1 MKEKEIIKNQIL
13 KTESEQIKMKKSTSK
28 SNTMSPQG
36 IVEKMAAKKQ
46 ISTECAQMLGEILR
60 HEQAQLEAL
69 HKKLLICCARLS
81 SMIYMHRSLLLFAKS
96 NFVLKA
102 GNWGGNIK

>member
-13 KTESEQIKMKKSTSK
+13 KTEGEQIKMKKSTSK

-36 IVEKMAAKKQ
+36 IVEKMAAMKQ
-46 ISTECAQMLGEILR
+46 ISTECAQMLGEILQ

-69 HKKLLICCARLS
+69 HKKTLDLLC
-81 SMIYMHRSLLLFAKS
+81 
-96 NFVLKA
+96 KA
-102 GNWGGNIK
+102 VIDDLHASKPTVVRKK

>member
-13 KTESEQIKMKKSTSK
+13 KTEGEQIKMKESTSK

-46 ISTECAQMLGEILR
+46 ISAECAQMLREILQ

-69 HKKLLICCARLS
+69 HKKTLDLLCKAVIDDLHS
-81 SMIYMHRSLLLFAKS
+81 AKPT
-96 NFVLKA
+96 VVRK
-102 GNWGGNIK
+102 K